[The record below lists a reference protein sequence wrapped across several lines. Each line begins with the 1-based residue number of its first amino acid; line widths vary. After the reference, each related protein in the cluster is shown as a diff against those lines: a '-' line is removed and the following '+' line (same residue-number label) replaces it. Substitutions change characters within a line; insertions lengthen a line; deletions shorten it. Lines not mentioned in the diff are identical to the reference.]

1 MIRPRPLALVI
12 ATGALACATSSAVP
26 PSRPDPVQT
35 VTIESHG
42 GSEDVHLRPDVSWSR
57 VSVEFGA
64 GRVWDAL
71 PTAYRALPI
80 PIDGVDSVHRFIS
93 GSVLARRQFLRRPVS
108 DFVDCGSTI
117 AGPSADSYQVRFRVM
132 SQVDSLGSTT
142 SSLRTRVEATGSRP
156 GGTSMRCA
164 SSGVLERL
172 VSDQVKEVLVGRD

>member
-1 MIRPRPLALVI
+1 MICQRPLALMI
-12 ATGALACATSSAVP
+12 ATGALACATPSGGPS
-26 PSRPDPVQT
+26 SRPDPVQI

-57 VSVEFGA
+57 VPLEFGA

-71 PTAYRALPI
+71 PTAYSALLI
-80 PIDGVDSVHRFIS
+80 PIDGVDSANRLIS
-93 GSVLARRQFLRRPVS
+93 GSALASRRFLRRPVS

-142 SSLRTRVEATGSRP
+142 SSLRTRVEATGSSP
-156 GGTSMRCA
+156 GRTSMRCT

-172 VSDQVKEVLVGRD
+172 VGDQVKEVLVGRE